1 MKKGPKNCNQIVQ
14 EDQMFEQCDT
24 PEYIKKREL
33 ILSRFKATTTAA
45 TDKI

>member
-1 MKKGPKNCNQIVQ
+1 MKKVPKNCNQQNQ

-33 ILSRFKATTTAA
+33 TLSRFKATTTAA

>member
-1 MKKGPKNCNQIVQ
+1 MKRGPKNGNQQVQ
-14 EDQMFEQCDT
+14 EDQYFEQCDT

-33 ILSRFKATTTAA
+33 TLSRFKATTTAA